1 MKDILKYI
9 AQTHELKQ
17 KSNAYRSLKNWP
29 EGIDFFSNDYL
40 GFAKDEALK
49 ISQEAKAHGAGGS
62 RLISGNHSAY
72 TEVESFIANQHSVE
86 SALIFPTGFMANLG
100 VLSSLPQRSD
110 VILFDELCHASIR
123 DGIRLSNASAY
134 KFRHND
140 LDDLAQK
147 LEQFSSKHKHV
158 FVVTES
164 VFSMDGD
171 IAPLQEI
178 AKLCDH
184 ENIGLIV
191 DEAHALGV
199 FDLGLVHQLG
209 LQQKILATIVT
220 FSKAMG
226 LHGGAVLGPKHLINF
241 LVNHARSLIYT
252 TGLPPESV
260 LKIKQAYLLLQ
271 KEGEHRRIA
280 LNKHIASFKA
290 QLSAKAQS
298 KLLPSSTP
306 IQSIVFGNNNSTKQA
321 EQQLLEKGFLVKAIL
336 QPTVPLG
343 TERIRIILHAFNT
356 EADVRSLANT
366 LNQVLES

>member
-1 MKDILKYI
+1 MKSIL
-9 AQTHELKQ
+9 THIQNTLSEKEKQ
-17 KSNAYRSLKNWP
+17 NSLRSLKNWP
-29 EGIDFFSNDYL
+29 AGIDFFSNDYL
-40 GFAKDEALK
+40 GFAKDKALNTAEHFE
-49 ISQEAKAHGAGGS
+49 SHGAGGS
-62 RLISGNHSAY
+62 RLISGNHQAY
-72 TEVESFIANQHSVE
+72 TEVERFISNTHSVE

-100 VLSSLPQRSD
+100 ILSSIPQRGD

-134 KFRHND
+134 KFQHND

-171 IAPLQEI
+171 IAPLEKI
-178 AKLCDH
+178 AALCD
-184 ENIGLIV
+184 NDNTGLIV

-199 FDLGLVHQLG
+199 FNLGLVHQLD
-209 LQQKILATIVT
+209 LQTKVLATVVT

-226 LHGGAVLGPKHLINF
+226 LHGGAVLGTKSLIDF

-252 TGLPPESV
+252 TGLPPENV

-271 KEGEHRRIA
+271 KEGEQRRTA
-280 LNKHIASFKA
+280 LNKHIEDFKA
-290 QLSAKAQS
+290 NLSAKAQS
-298 KLLPSSTP
+298 KLLASSTP
-306 IQSIVFGNNNSTKQA
+306 IQSIIFGNNNSAKQA
-321 EQQLLEKGFLVKAIL
+321 EQQLLEKGFLTKAIL
-336 QPTVPLG
+336 HPTVPLG

-356 EADVRSLANT
+356 EADIRSLANT
-366 LNQVLES
+366 LNQVLDS